1 MKSKLPEIYFT
12 SRCYAVVASLVFVYL
27 LGFINVFFYHAA
39 NILVLLWLVALGID
53 IFILFRNKNGVEAKR
68 LSAVKLSNGDENVI
82 NIHLQ
87 NRYLF
92 DVDVTLIDE
101 LPVQF
106 QIRDFERNIKLD
118 SGEESFIRYSL
129 RPVERGEYHFGA
141 LRVFVSSVIKLVERR
156 FSFEQNAMLPVYPSF
171 IQMRKYELLAIHNRL
186 MTGGI
191 KKIRRIGQSTE
202 FDQIKEYVA
211 GDDVRTLNWKA
222 TARRDKLMVNKYQDE
237 KSQPVYCLVDM
248 GRNMKMPFEQ
258 MALLDYAIN
267 ASLVISNIAHIKS
280 DKPGL
285 ITFTHQIHTHVKAE
299 RRNSQMSR
307 ILEALYNQQ
316 TNYSES
322 DFSKLYMHVKNQVTQ
337 RSLLL
342 LFTNFESLS
351 SLKRQLKYL
360 RQLAKNHLLV
370 VIFFENTELR
380 KLLDKN
386 ADNTFE
392 IYYKTIAEKFE
403 LEKRLIAKE
412 LAACGIQSIY
422 TSPQNLSV
430 NTINKYLELKARGLV

>member
-1 MKSKLPEIYFT
+1 MRLFRDTYFT
-12 SRCYAVVASLVFVYL
+12 LRTYAVTAALVIVYIF
-27 LGFINVFFYHAA
+27 GFLNVFFYHLG
-39 NILVLLWLVALGID
+39 NILLLLFLLAVIADAVLLYAN
-53 IFILFRNKNGVEAKR
+53 REAIIASRK
-68 LSAVKLSNGDENVI
+68 SAAKLSNGDENVI
-82 NIHLQ
+82 TLQ
-87 NRYLF
+87 IENRYGFAVNLSV
-92 DVDVTLIDE
+92 VDEI
-101 LPVQF
+101 PIQF
-106 QIRDFERNIKLD
+106 QVRDFERRLSVAPGKDAHL
-118 SGEESFIRYSL
+118 RYSV

-141 LRVFVSSVIKLVERR
+141 IRVFASSFLKLIERR

-186 MTGGI
+186 MSGGI
-191 KKIRRIGQSTE
+191 KKIRRIGQTTE

-211 GDDVRTLNWKA
+211 GDDVRTINWKA
-222 TARRDKLMVNKYQDE
+222 TARRDRLMVNKYQDE

-285 ITFTHQIHTHVKAE
+285 ITFTHEIRTHVKAE

-307 ILEALYNQQ
+307 ILEALYNQE
-316 TNYSES
+316 TNFTES
-322 DFSKLYMHVKNQVTQ
+322 DFSALYAHVKTYVNQ

-360 RQLAKNHLLV
+360 RQLAKHHLLV

-380 KLLDKN
+380 KLLDRD
-386 ADNTFE
+386 AGNTFE

-403 LEKRLIAKE
+403 LEKRLITKE
-412 LAACGIQSIY
+412 LAACGIQSVY

>member
-1 MKSKLPEIYFT
+1 MKLKFPEIYFT
-12 SRCYAVVASLVFVYL
+12 SRSYALVASLVFVYL
-27 LGFINVFFYHAA
+27 LGFINVFFYHTA
-39 NILVLLWLVALGID
+39 NILFLLFIIALAID
-53 IFILFRNKNGVEAKR
+53 VFILFRNKEGILAQRNSV
-68 LSAVKLSNGDENVI
+68 VKLSNGDD
-82 NIHLQ
+82 NIISIRVA
-87 NRYLF
+87 NNYLF
-92 DVDVTLIDE
+92 DINVTVTDE

-106 QIRDFERNIKLD
+106 QIRDFERKLKIE
-118 SGEESFIRYSL
+118 SGKENYVRYSL

-141 LRVFVSSVIKLVERR
+141 LRVFASSILELIERR
-156 FSFEQNAMLPVYPSF
+156 YSFEQNVMLPVYPSF

-191 KKIRRIGQSTE
+191 KKMRRIGQTSE

-211 GDDVRTLNWKA
+211 GDDIRTINWKA

-237 KSQPVYCLVDM
+237 KSQPVYCLIDM

-285 ITFTHQIHTHVKAE
+285 ITFTHQVHTHIKAE

-307 ILEALYNQQ
+307 ILEALYNQE

-322 DFSKLYMHVKNQVTQ
+322 DYAKLYMHVKNQVTQ

-403 LEKRLIAKE
+403 LEKRLIARE
-412 LAACGIQSIY
+412 LAACGIQSVY

>member
-1 MKSKLPEIYFT
+1 MKLKIPEIYFT
-12 SRCYAVVASLVFVYL
+12 TRTYSLVTALVFVYL
-27 LGFINVFFYHAA
+27 LGFINIFFYHLA
-39 NILVLLWLVALGID
+39 NILLLLFLLTIIADTV
-53 IFILFRNKNGVEAKR
+53 ILFVNIAGVNAKR
-68 LSAVKLSNGDENVI
+68 ISAVKLSNGDDNVVSIHIEN
-82 NIHLQ
+82 N
-87 NRYLF
+87 YLF
-92 DVDVTLIDE
+92 KVNITLVDE
-101 LPVQF
+101 LPIQF
-106 QIRDFERNIKLD
+106 QIRDFERKIALE
-118 SGEESFIRYSL
+118 SGKESFIRYSL

-141 LRVFVSSVIKLVERR
+141 LRVFVSSVLKLIERR

-171 IQMRKYELLAIHNRL
+171 IQMRKYELLAIHNKL
-186 MTGGI
+186 MSGGI
-191 KKIRRIGQSTE
+191 KKIRRIGQTTE

-211 GDDVRTLNWKA
+211 GDDIRTINWKA

-237 KSQPVYCLVDM
+237 KSQPVYCLLDM

-258 MALLDYAIN
+258 MSLLDYAIN

-285 ITFTHQIHTHVKAE
+285 ISFTHKIHTHVKAE
-299 RRNSQMSR
+299 RRNSQMKR
-307 ILEALYNQQ
+307 ILEALYNQE
-316 TNYSES
+316 TNFSES
-322 DFSKLYMHVKNQVTQ
+322 DFSKLYLHVKNQVTQ

-360 RQLAKNHLLV
+360 RQLAKSHLLV

-386 ADNTFE
+386 AGNTFE

-412 LAACGIQSIY
+412 LAASGIQSIY

>member
-1 MKSKLPEIYFT
+1 MKFKLPEIYFT

>member
-1 MKSKLPEIYFT
+1 MKKFPEIYFT
-12 SRCYAVVASLVFVYL
+12 LRTYALVAALVVVYI
-27 LGFINVFFYHAA
+27 LGFLNVFFYHVA
-39 NILVLLWLVALGID
+39 NILFLLFALAVIID
-53 IFILFRNKNGVEAKR
+53 ITLLFINRHGIEAKR
-68 LSAVKLSNGDENVI
+68 QTAAKLSNGDENI
-82 NIHLQ
+82 ITIHVENHYGFTANLSI
-87 NRYLF
+87 
-92 DVDVTLIDE
+92 TDE
-101 LPVQF
+101 IPIQF
-106 QIRDFERNIKLD
+106 QIRDFERKLKLE
-118 SGEESFIRYSL
+118 SGKDAHIRYSL

-141 LRVFVSSVIKLVERR
+141 IRVFVSSFLKLIERR
-156 FSFEQNAMLPVYPSF
+156 FSFEQNVTLPVYPSF
-171 IQMRKYELLAIHNRL
+171 IQMRKYELLAIHNKL
-186 MTGGI
+186 MSGGI
-191 KKIRRIGQSTE
+191 KKIRRIGQTTE

-211 GDDVRTLNWKA
+211 GDDIRTINWKA
-222 TARRDKLMVNKYQDE
+222 TARKDKLMVNKYQDE

-285 ITFTHQIHTHVKAE
+285 ITFTHEIKTHIKAE
-299 RRNSQMSR
+299 RRNSQMRR
-307 ILEALYNQQ
+307 ILEALYNQE
-316 TNYSES
+316 TNYTES
-322 DFSKLYMHVKNQVTQ
+322 DFSALYTHVKHRVNQ

-351 SLKRQLKYL
+351 SLRRQLKYL

-403 LEKRLIAKE
+403 LEKRLITKE
-412 LAACGIQSIY
+412 LAACGIQTVY

>member
-1 MKSKLPEIYFT
+1 MKFPEIYFT
-12 SRCYAVVASLVFVYL
+12 PRSYALVAWLVVVYI
-27 LGFINVFFYHAA
+27 LGFLNVFFYHVGSILLLLFLLGLAA
-39 NILVLLWLVALGID
+39 DIVLLFA
-53 IFILFRNKNGVEAKR
+53 NKRAIEAKR
-68 LSAVKLSNGDENVI
+68 QSAAKLSNGDDNVI
-82 NIHLQ
+82 TIHLI
-87 NRYLF
+87 NKYGF
-92 DVDVTLIDE
+92 AANISVTDE
-101 LPVQF
+101 IPIQF
-106 QIRDFERNIKLD
+106 QVRDFERRMKLAA
-118 SGEESFIRYSL
+118 GTEAHLRYSL

-141 LRVFVSSVIKLVERR
+141 IRVFVSSFLKLIERR
-156 FSFEQNAMLPVYPSF
+156 FSFEQGVMLPVYPSF

-186 MTGGI
+186 MSGGI
-191 KKIRRIGQSTE
+191 KKIRRIGQTTE

-211 GDDVRTLNWKA
+211 GDDVRTINWKA

-248 GRNMKMPFEQ
+248 GRNMKMPFEK

-285 ITFTHQIHTHVKAE
+285 ITFTHEIKTHVKAE
-299 RRNSQMSR
+299 RRNSQMQR
-307 ILEALYNQQ
+307 ILEALYNQE
-316 TNYSES
+316 TNFTES
-322 DFSKLYMHVKNQVTQ
+322 DFATLYTHVKNNVNQ

-351 SLKRQLKYL
+351 SLRRQLKYL

-380 KLLDKN
+380 ALLDKN
-386 ADNTFE
+386 ASNTFE

-403 LEKRLIAKE
+403 LEKRLITKE
-412 LAACGIQSIY
+412 LAACGIQSVY

>member
-1 MKSKLPEIYFT
+1 MKLKLPEIYFT
-12 SRCYAVVASLVFVYL
+12 SRCYAVVAAVVFVYL
-27 LGFINVFFYHAA
+27 LGFINVFFYHTA
-39 NILVLLWLVALGID
+39 NILFLLFLLILIID
-53 IFILFRNKNGVEAKR
+53 TLILFINKQGVSAR
-68 LSAVKLSNGDENVI
+68 RISAVKLSNGDENI
-82 NIHLQ
+82 ISIHLENQ
-87 NRYLF
+87 YLF
-92 DVDVTLIDE
+92 KATITLIDE
-101 LPVQF
+101 LPIQF
-106 QIRDFERNIKLD
+106 QIRDFERKITLE
-118 SGEESFIRYSL
+118 SGKECFIRYSL
-129 RPVERGEYHFGA
+129 RPTERGEYHFGA
-141 LRVFVSSVIKLVERR
+141 LRIFVSSIVKLIERR
-156 FSFEQNAMLPVYPSF
+156 FSFEQNVMLPVYPSF
-171 IQMRKYELLAIHNRL
+171 IQMRKYELLAIHNKL
-186 MTGGI
+186 MSGGI
-191 KKIRRIGQSTE
+191 KKIRRIGQTTE

-211 GDDVRTLNWKA
+211 GDDIRTINWKA

-237 KSQPVYCLVDM
+237 KSQPVYCLLDM

-299 RRNSQMSR
+299 RRNSQMKR
-307 ILEALYNQQ
+307 ILEALYNQE

>member
-1 MKSKLPEIYFT
+1 VRLLRDTYFT
-12 SRCYAVVASLVFVYL
+12 LRAYAITAALVVVYIF
-27 LGFINVFFYHAA
+27 GFLNIFFYHLG
-39 NILVLLWLVALGID
+39 NILLLLFLLTVTVDLVLLYVNREG
-53 IFILFRNKNGVEAKR
+53 AKAGR
-68 LSAVKLSNGDENVI
+68 KSAAKLSNGDENVI
-82 NIHLQ
+82 
-87 NRYLF
+87 
-92 DVDVTLIDE
+92 TLHVENQYGFAARFTVIDE
-101 LPVQF
+101 IPIQF
-106 QIRDFERNIKLD
+106 QVRNFERRIRVAPGQDAHL
-118 SGEESFIRYSL
+118 RYSV

-141 LRVFVSSVIKLVERR
+141 IRVFAASFLGLVERR
-156 FSFEQNAMLPVYPSF
+156 YSFAQDQMLPVYPSF

-186 MTGGI
+186 MSGGI
-191 KKIRRIGQSTE
+191 KKIRRIGQTTE

-211 GDDVRTLNWKA
+211 GDDVRTINWKA
-222 TARRDKLMVNKYQDE
+222 TARRDRLMVNKYQDE

-285 ITFTHQIHTHVKAE
+285 ITFTHEVKTHVKAE

-307 ILEALYNQQ
+307 ILHALYNQE
-316 TNYSES
+316 TNFTES
-322 DFSKLYMHVKNQVTQ
+322 DFSALYAHVKTYVSQ

-351 SLKRQLKYL
+351 SLRRQLKYL

-380 KLLDKN
+380 TLLDRN

-392 IYYKTIAEKFE
+392 IYHKTIAEKFE
-403 LEKRLIAKE
+403 LEKRLITKE
-412 LAACGIQSIY
+412 LSACGIQSVY

>member
-1 MKSKLPEIYFT
+1 MKFKLPEIYFT
-12 SRCYAVVASLVFVYL
+12 SRCYTAVALLVFVYL
-27 LGFINVFFYHAA
+27 LGFIHTFFYHAA
-39 NILVLLWLVALGID
+39 NILFLLLVITLAID
-53 IFILFRNKNGVEAKR
+53 IITLFANKNGVRAKR
-68 LSAVKLSNGDENVI
+68 ISAVKLSNGDDNVI
-82 NIHLQ
+82 SIHLE
-87 NRYLF
+87 NNYGF
-92 DVDVTLIDE
+92 KIHAVVTDE
-101 LPVQF
+101 LPIQF
-106 QIRDFERNIKLD
+106 QIRDFERKISLEGGKEN
-118 SGEESFIRYSL
+118 FIRYSL

-141 LRVFVSSVIKLVERR
+141 LRVFVSSAVKLIERR

-171 IQMRKYELLAIHNRL
+171 IQMRKYELLAIHNKL

-191 KKIRRIGQSTE
+191 KKIRRIGQTTE

-211 GDDVRTLNWKA
+211 GDDIRTINWKA

-237 KSQPVYCLVDM
+237 KSQPVYCLLDM

-285 ITFTHQIHTHVKAE
+285 ISFTNKIHTHIKAE
-299 RRNSQMSR
+299 RRNSQMKR
-307 ILEALYNQQ
+307 ILEALYNQE
-316 TNYSES
+316 TNYNES

-403 LEKRLIAKE
+403 LEKRLITKE
-412 LAACGIQSIY
+412 LAACGIQSVY

>member
-1 MKSKLPEIYFT
+1 MKRLREIYFT
-12 SRCYAVVASLVFVYL
+12 LRTYAVTAALVIVYI
-27 LGFINVFFYHAA
+27 LGFLSNFFYHVG
-39 NILVLLWLVALGID
+39 NILLLLFVLAIIADVILLFANRNGI
-53 IFILFRNKNGVEAKR
+53 EAKR
-68 LSAVKLSNGDENVI
+68 QSAAKLSNGDENVI
-82 NIHLQ
+82 TIHIVNNYGFRANLG
-87 NRYLF
+87 
-92 DVDVTLIDE
+92 VTDE
-101 LPVQF
+101 IPIQF
-106 QIRDFERNIKLD
+106 QIRDFDRRLSID
-118 SGEESFIRYSL
+118 SGKDAHLRYSL

-141 LRVFVSSVIKLVERR
+141 IRVFVSSFLKLTERR
-156 FSFEQNAMLPVYPSF
+156 YSFDQDAMLPVYPSF

-186 MTGGI
+186 MSGGI
-191 KKIRRIGQSTE
+191 KKIRRIGQTTE
-202 FDQIKEYVA
+202 FDQIKEYVP
-211 GDDVRTLNWKA
+211 GDDVRTINWKA
-222 TARRDKLMVNKYQDE
+222 TARRDRLMVNQYQDE

-285 ITFTHQIHTHVKAE
+285 ITFTHEVKTHVKAE

-307 ILEALYNQQ
+307 ILEALYNQD
-316 TNYSES
+316 TNYTES
-322 DFSKLYMHVKNQVTQ
+322 DFSAVYAHVKTYVNQ

-360 RQLAKNHLLV
+360 RQLAKSHLLV

-380 KLLDKN
+380 KLLDKP

-403 LEKRLIAKE
+403 LEKRLITKE
-412 LAACGIQSIY
+412 LSACGIQSVY

>member
-1 MKSKLPEIYFT
+1 MKFKLPEIYFT
-12 SRCYAVVASLVFVYL
+12 TRSYAAVAVLVFVYL
-27 LGFINVFFYHAA
+27 LGFINVFFYHTA
-39 NILVLLWLVALGID
+39 NILLLLFIITLIID
-53 IFILFRNKNGVEAKR
+53 TLILFANKNAVSAKR
-68 LSAVKLSNGDENVI
+68 NSAAKLSNGDENVI
-82 NIHLQ
+82 SIHVENHYSFKANIT
-87 NRYLF
+87 
-92 DVDVTLIDE
+92 VIDE
-101 LPVQF
+101 LPIQF
-106 QIRDFERNIKLD
+106 QIRDFERKIVLD
-118 SGEESFIRYSL
+118 SGKDSVIRYSL

-141 LRVFVSSVIKLVERR
+141 LRVFVSSFLKLMERR

-171 IQMRKYELLAIHNRL
+171 IQMRKYELLAIHNKL
-186 MTGGI
+186 MSGGI
-191 KKIRRIGQSTE
+191 KKIRRIGQTTE
-202 FDQIKEYVA
+202 FDQIKEYVS
-211 GDDVRTLNWKA
+211 GDDIRTINWKA
-222 TARRDKLMVNKYQDE
+222 TARRDKIMVNKYQDE
-237 KSQPVYCLVDM
+237 KSQPVYCLLDM

-280 DKPGL
+280 DKPGI
-285 ITFTHQIHTHVKAE
+285 ITFTNQIHTHVKAE
-299 RRNSQMSR
+299 RRNSQMKR
-307 ILEALYNQQ
+307 ILEALYNQE
-316 TNYSES
+316 TNYNES

-351 SLKRQLKYL
+351 SLRRQLKYL
-360 RQLAKNHLLV
+360 RQIAKHHLLV

-380 KLLDKN
+380 KLLDKS

>member
-1 MKSKLPEIYFT
+1 VKFKLPEIYFT
-12 SRCYAVVASLVFVYL
+12 TRSYAAVAVLVFVYL
-27 LGFINVFFYHAA
+27 LGFINVFFYHTA
-39 NILVLLWLVALGID
+39 NILLLLFIITLIID
-53 IFILFRNKNGVEAKR
+53 TLILFANKNAVSAKR
-68 LSAVKLSNGDENVI
+68 NSAAKLSNGDENVI
-82 NIHLQ
+82 SIHVENHYSFKANIT
-87 NRYLF
+87 
-92 DVDVTLIDE
+92 VIDE
-101 LPVQF
+101 LPIQF
-106 QIRDFERNIKLD
+106 QIRDFERKIVLD
-118 SGEESFIRYSL
+118 SGKDSVIRYSL

-141 LRVFVSSVIKLVERR
+141 LRVFVSSFLKLMERR

-171 IQMRKYELLAIHNRL
+171 IQMRKYELLAIHNKL
-186 MTGGI
+186 MSGGI
-191 KKIRRIGQSTE
+191 KKIRRIGQTTE
-202 FDQIKEYVA
+202 FDQIKEYVS
-211 GDDVRTLNWKA
+211 GDDIRTINWKA
-222 TARRDKLMVNKYQDE
+222 TARRDKIMVNKYQDE
-237 KSQPVYCLVDM
+237 KSQPVYCLLDM

-280 DKPGL
+280 DKPGI
-285 ITFTHQIHTHVKAE
+285 ITFTNQIHTHVKAE
-299 RRNSQMSR
+299 RRNSQMKR
-307 ILEALYNQQ
+307 ILEALYNQE
-316 TNYSES
+316 TNYNES

-351 SLKRQLKYL
+351 SLRRQLKYL
-360 RQLAKNHLLV
+360 RQIAKHHLLV

-380 KLLDKN
+380 KLLDKS

>member
-1 MKSKLPEIYFT
+1 MRLLRDTYFT
-12 SRCYAVVASLVFVYL
+12 LRTYAVTAALVIVYIF
-27 LGFINVFFYHAA
+27 GFLNVFFYHLG
-39 NILVLLWLVALGID
+39 NILLLLFLLAVIADAVLLYVN
-53 IFILFRNKNGVEAKR
+53 REGVIARRK
-68 LSAVKLSNGDENVI
+68 SAAKLSNGDENVI
-82 NIHLQ
+82 TLQ
-87 NRYLF
+87 VENHYGFTANLSV
-92 DVDVTLIDE
+92 VDEI
-101 LPVQF
+101 PIQF
-106 QIRDFERNIKLD
+106 QVRDFGRKLQVRAGQD
-118 SGEESFIRYSL
+118 ALLRYSV

-141 LRVFVSSVIKLVERR
+141 IRVFASSFLKLIERR

-186 MTGGI
+186 MSGGI
-191 KKIRRIGQSTE
+191 KKIRRIGQTTE

-211 GDDVRTLNWKA
+211 GDDVRTINWKA
-222 TARRDKLMVNKYQDE
+222 TARRDRLMVNKYQDE

-248 GRNMKMPFEQ
+248 GRSMKMPFEQ

-285 ITFTHQIHTHVKAE
+285 ITFTHEIKTHVKAE

-307 ILEALYNQQ
+307 ILEALYNQE
-316 TNYSES
+316 TNFTES
-322 DFSKLYMHVKNQVTQ
+322 DFSALYAHVKTYVNQ

-360 RQLAKNHLLV
+360 RQLAKHHLLV

-380 KLLDKN
+380 KLLDRD

-403 LEKRLIAKE
+403 LEKRLITKE
-412 LAACGIQSIY
+412 LAACGIQSVY

>member
-1 MKSKLPEIYFT
+1 MKFKLPEIYFT

-39 NILVLLWLVALGID
+39 NILLLLWLITLGID
-53 IFILFRNKNGVEAKR
+53 IFILFRNKNGIEAKR
-68 LSAVKLSNGDENVI
+68 QSAVKLSNGDENVI
-82 NIHLQ
+82 SIHLQ

-92 DVDVTLIDE
+92 DVDITLIDE
-101 LPVQF
+101 LPIQF
-106 QIRDFERNIKLD
+106 QIRDFERKIKVE
-118 SGEESFIRYSL
+118 SGKESFIRYSL

-141 LRVFVSSVIKLVERR
+141 LRVFVSSVLKLVERR

-307 ILEALYNQQ
+307 ILESLYNQQ

-322 DFSKLYMHVKNQVTQ
+322 DFSKLYMHVKNQITQ

-403 LEKRLIAKE
+403 MEKRLIAKE

>member
-1 MKSKLPEIYFT
+1 MKLKVPEIYFT
-12 SRCYAVVASLVFVYL
+12 LRAYAIIAGLVVIYV
-27 LGFINVFFYHAA
+27 LGFLDLFFFHAA
-39 NILVLLWLVALGID
+39 NILALLILLTFIGDAVLLFVNKTGI
-53 IFILFRNKNGVEAKR
+53 EAKR
-68 LSAVKLSNGDENVI
+68 TAAVKLSNGDENVVTI
-82 NIHLQ
+82 QLQ
-87 NRYLF
+87 NNYGF
-92 DVDVTLIDE
+92 TANIGVTDE
-101 LPVQF
+101 IPIQF
-106 QIRDFERNIKLD
+106 QVRDFERKLKLEA
-118 SGEESFIRYSL
+118 GKETYLRYSL

-141 LRVFVSSVIKLVERR
+141 IRVFVSSFLKLMERR
-156 FSFEQNAMLPVYPSF
+156 YSFDQNAMLPVYPSF

-186 MTGGI
+186 VTGGI
-191 KKIRRIGQSTE
+191 KKIRRIGQTTE
-202 FDQIKEYVA
+202 FDHIKEYVA
-211 GDDVRTLNWKA
+211 GDDIRTINWKA

-248 GRNMKMPFEQ
+248 GRNMKMPFEK

-285 ITFTHQIHTHVKAE
+285 ITFTHEIKTHIKAE
-299 RRNSQMSR
+299 RRNSQMNR
-307 ILEALYNQQ
+307 ILEALYNQE
-316 TNYSES
+316 TNYTES
-322 DFSKLYMHVKNQVTQ
+322 DFSTLYMHVKNHVNQ

-392 IYYKTIAEKFE
+392 IYYKAIAEKFE
-403 LEKRLIAKE
+403 LEKRLITKE
-412 LAACGIQSIY
+412 LSACGIQSVY

>member
-1 MKSKLPEIYFT
+1 MKFKLPEIYFT
-12 SRCYAVVASLVFVYL
+12 MRCYAVVAALVFVYL
-27 LGFINVFFYHAA
+27 LGFMNVFFYHTA
-39 NILVLLWLVALGID
+39 NILFLLFLLTLIID
-53 IFILFRNKNGVEAKR
+53 TLILFVNKQGVSAKR
-68 LSAVKLSNGDENVI
+68 ISAVKLSNGDENIISIQVE
-82 NIHLQ
+82 NH
-87 NRYLF
+87 YLF
-92 DVDVTLIDE
+92 KANITLIDE
-101 LPVQF
+101 LPIQF
-106 QIRDFERNIKLD
+106 QIRDFERKITLD
-118 SGEESFIRYSL
+118 SGKESYMRYSL

-141 LRVFVSSVIKLVERR
+141 LRIFVSSALKLIERR
-156 FSFEQNAMLPVYPSF
+156 FSFEQNVMLPVYPSF
-171 IQMRKYELLAIHNRL
+171 IQMRKYELLAIHNKL
-186 MTGGI
+186 MSGGI
-191 KKIRRIGQSTE
+191 KKIRRIGQTSE

-211 GDDVRTLNWKA
+211 GDDIRTINWKA

-237 KSQPVYCLVDM
+237 KSQPVYCLIDM

-267 ASLVISNIAHIKS
+267 AALVISNIAHIKS

-299 RRNSQMSR
+299 RRNSQMKR
-307 ILEALYNQQ
+307 ILEALYNQE

-337 RSLLL
+337 RSLFL

-386 ADNTFE
+386 AGNTFE

>member
-1 MKSKLPEIYFT
+1 MKFKLPEIYFT
-12 SRCYAVVASLVFVYL
+12 PRSYALVAALVFVYL
-27 LGFINVFFYHAA
+27 LGFVNILFFHTA
-39 NILVLLWLVALGID
+39 NILFLLSLIVLGID
-53 IFILFRNKNGVEAKR
+53 IYILFRNKNGVNAKR
-68 LSAVKLSNGDENVI
+68 HSAVKLSNGDDNVI
-82 NIHLQ
+82 SIQVEN
-87 NRYLF
+87 NYLF
-92 DVDVTLIDE
+92 DVNIALTDE
-101 LPVQF
+101 LPIQF
-106 QIRDFERNIKLD
+106 QIRDFERKIKLE
-118 SGEESFIRYSL
+118 SGKESFVRYSL

-141 LRVFVSSVIKLVERR
+141 LRVFVSSVLSLVERR
-156 FSFEQNAMLPVYPSF
+156 FSFGQNAMLPVYPSF

-191 KKIRRIGQSTE
+191 KKIRRIGQTSE

-211 GDDVRTLNWKA
+211 GDDIRTINWKA

-237 KSQPVYCLVDM
+237 KSQPVYCLIDM

-285 ITFTHQIHTHVKAE
+285 ITFTHQIHTHIKAE
-299 RRNSQMSR
+299 RRNSQMKR
-307 ILEALYNQQ
+307 ILEGLYNQE

-403 LEKRLIAKE
+403 MEKRLIAKE

>member
-1 MKSKLPEIYFT
+1 MKLKLPEIYFT
-12 SRCYAVVASLVFVYL
+12 ARCYAVVAALVFVYL
-27 LGFINVFFYHAA
+27 LGFINVFFYHTA
-39 NILVLLWLVALGID
+39 NILFLLFLLVLIID
-53 IFILFRNKNGVEAKR
+53 TFILFINKQGVSAR
-68 LSAVKLSNGDENVI
+68 RISAVKLSNGDENI
-82 NIHLQ
+82 ISIHLENQ
-87 NRYLF
+87 YLF
-92 DVDVTLIDE
+92 KATITLIDE
-101 LPVQF
+101 LPIQF
-106 QIRDFERNIKLD
+106 QIRDFERKITLE
-118 SGEESFIRYSL
+118 SGKESFIRYSL
-129 RPVERGEYHFGA
+129 RPTERGEYHFGA
-141 LRVFVSSVIKLVERR
+141 LRVFVSSIVKLIERR
-156 FSFEQNAMLPVYPSF
+156 FSFEQNVMLPVYPSF
-171 IQMRKYELLAIHNRL
+171 IQMRKYELLAIHNKL
-186 MTGGI
+186 MSGGI
-191 KKIRRIGQSTE
+191 KKIRRIGQTTE

-211 GDDVRTLNWKA
+211 GDDIRTINWKA

-237 KSQPVYCLVDM
+237 KSQPVYCLLDM

-299 RRNSQMSR
+299 RRNSQMKR
-307 ILEALYNQQ
+307 ILEALYNQE

-322 DFSKLYMHVKNQVTQ
+322 DFSKLYMHVKSQVTQ

>member
-1 MKSKLPEIYFT
+1 MKFRLPEIYFT
-12 SRCYAVVASLVFVYL
+12 SRSYAAIAVLVFIYL
-27 LGFINVFFYHAA
+27 LGFIHVFFYHAA
-39 NILVLLWLVALGID
+39 NILFLLLLITLIIDVL
-53 IFILFRNKNGVEAKR
+53 ILFLNREAIRAKR
-68 LSAVKLSNGDENVI
+68 SSAVKLSNGDDNIVT
-82 NIHLQ
+82 IHLE
-87 NRYLF
+87 NHYGFTANLT
-92 DVDVTLIDE
+92 VIDE
-101 LPVQF
+101 LPIQF
-106 QIRDFERNIKLD
+106 QIRDFEKKIKLE
-118 SGEESFIRYSL
+118 SGKESHLRYSL

-141 LRVFVSSVIKLVERR
+141 LRVFASSAIKLVERR

-171 IQMRKYELLAIHNRL
+171 IQMRKYELLAIHNKL

-211 GDDVRTLNWKA
+211 GDDIRTINWKA
-222 TARRDKLMVNKYQDE
+222 AARRDKLMVNKYQDE
-237 KSQPVYCLVDM
+237 KSQPVYCMIDM

-299 RRNSQMSR
+299 RRNSQMKR
-307 ILEALYNQQ
+307 ILEALYNQE

-322 DFSKLYMHVKNQVTQ
+322 DLGKLYMHVKNHVNQ

-360 RQLAKNHLLV
+360 RQIAKSHLLV

-380 KLLDKN
+380 KLLDKS

-392 IYYKTIAEKFE
+392 IYYKAIAEKFE
-403 LEKRLIAKE
+403 LEKRLITKE
-412 LAACGIQSIY
+412 LTACGIQSVY
-422 TSPQNLSV
+422 TTPQNLSV

>member
-1 MKSKLPEIYFT
+1 MKLKFPEIYFT
-12 SRCYAVVASLVFVYL
+12 MRTYALVAALVIVYI
-27 LGFINVFFYHAA
+27 LGFLNVFFYHVA
-39 NILVLLWLVALGID
+39 NILALLFAIALVADIVLLFA
-53 IFILFRNKNGVEAKR
+53 NKYAIEAKR
-68 LSAVKLSNGDENVI
+68 QSSAKLSNGDDNVI
-82 NIHLQ
+82 TLHLV
-87 NRYLF
+87 NHYGFTAGLGI
-92 DVDVTLIDE
+92 TDE
-101 LPVQF
+101 IPIQF
-106 QIRDFERNIKLD
+106 QVRDFERRIKLE
-118 SGEESFIRYSL
+118 SGKDTHLRYSL

-141 LRVFVSSVIKLVERR
+141 IRVFASSFLKLVERR

-186 MTGGI
+186 MSGGI
-191 KKIRRIGQSTE
+191 KKIRRIGQTTE

-211 GDDVRTLNWKA
+211 GDDVRTINWKA

-248 GRNMKMPFEQ
+248 GRNMKMPFEK

-285 ITFTHQIHTHVKAE
+285 ITFTHEIKTHIKAE

-307 ILEALYNQQ
+307 ILQALYNQE
-316 TNYSES
+316 TNFTES
-322 DFSKLYMHVKNQVTQ
+322 DFGALYTHVKHQVNQ

-360 RQLAKNHLLV
+360 KQLAKSHLLV

-386 ADNTFE
+386 AGNTFE
-392 IYYKTIAEKFE
+392 IYYKTVAEKFE
-403 LEKRLIAKE
+403 LEKRLITKE
-412 LAACGIQSIY
+412 LSACGIQSVY

-430 NTINKYLELKARGLV
+430 NTINKYLELKSRGLV

>member
-1 MKSKLPEIYFT
+1 MKLKIPEIYFT
-12 SRCYAVVASLVFVYL
+12 LRAYAIIAGLVVVYV
-27 LGFINVFFYHAA
+27 LGFLDLFFFHAA
-39 NILVLLWLVALGID
+39 NILALLILLTFIGDAVLLFVNKTGI
-53 IFILFRNKNGVEAKR
+53 EAKR
-68 LSAVKLSNGDENVI
+68 IAAVKLSNGDENVVTI
-82 NIHLQ
+82 QLQ
-87 NRYLF
+87 NNYGF
-92 DVDVTLIDE
+92 TANIGVTDE
-101 LPVQF
+101 IPIQF
-106 QIRDFERNIKLD
+106 QVRDFARRLRLEAGKETYL
-118 SGEESFIRYSL
+118 RYSL

-141 LRVFVSSVIKLVERR
+141 IRVFVSSFLKLMERR
-156 FSFEQNAMLPVYPSF
+156 YSFDQNAMLPVYPSF

-186 MTGGI
+186 ITGGI
-191 KKIRRIGQSTE
+191 KKIRRLGQTTE
-202 FDQIKEYVA
+202 FDQIKEYVP
-211 GDDVRTLNWKA
+211 GDDIRTINWKA

-248 GRNMKMPFEQ
+248 GRNMKMPFEK

-285 ITFTHQIHTHVKAE
+285 ITFTHEIKTHIKAE
-299 RRNSQMSR
+299 RRNSQMNR
-307 ILEALYNQQ
+307 ILEALYNQE
-316 TNYSES
+316 TNYTES
-322 DFSKLYMHVKNQVTQ
+322 DFSTLYMHVKNHVNQ

-392 IYYKTIAEKFE
+392 IYYKAIAEKFE
-403 LEKRLIAKE
+403 LEKRLITKE
-412 LAACGIQSIY
+412 LSACGIQSVY